1 MQVLGCEAAYVIFLP
16 EHVRCLIPCSRPC
29 STSIATGFF
38 LLIVP
43 ALQLAGKT
51 LRVRDLYSL
60 DLLFWLF
67 MLLHQGRF
75 SC

>member
-1 MQVLGCEAAYVIFLP
+1 MQVLGCEAAYVVFLL
-16 EHVRCLIPCSRPC
+16 EHAGRLIPCSRPYF
-29 STSIATGFF
+29 TSIATGFF

-43 ALQLAGKT
+43 ALQLTGKT

-67 MLLHQGRF
+67 MLLH
-75 SC
+75 